1 MLREPGC
8 ILQIE
13 DDEDDVLFFALA
25 AETAGLRTPICVA
38 RDGQEA
44 IDFLKPALAKLGR
57 KSKLSPL
64 PKVVLLD
71 LKLPRIMG
79 LDVLR
84 WIRQQPVLKKIP
96 VIVLSSSTHA
106 SDVQAAI
113 ESGADSYV
121 GKPFTLAD
129 RITFARQLKAW
140 LAGKQGLP
148 GSPGGG
154 MPPKV

>member
-1 MLREPGC
+1 
-8 ILQIE
+8 LQIE

-25 AETAGLRTPICVA
+25 AETAGLRLPICVA

-44 IDFLKPALAKLGR
+44 IDFFKTAIAKSGR
-57 KSKLSPL
+57 KPKRSPL

-84 WIRQQPVLKKIP
+84 WIRQQKVLKGIP
-96 VIVLSSSTHA
+96 VIVLSSSTHS
-106 SDVQAAI
+106 SDVQAAV

-121 GKPFTLAD
+121 GKPFTLSD
-129 RITFARQLKAW
+129 RIRFARALKAW
-140 LAGKQGLP
+140 LAGKQALP

-154 MPPKV
+154 TSTKV

>member
-1 MLREPGC
+1 VEPGC

-25 AETAGLRTPICVA
+25 AETAGLRIPICVA

-44 IDFLKPALAKLGR
+44 IDFSKSAIAKIR
-57 KSKLSPL
+57 RESISPL

-84 WIRQQPVLKKIP
+84 WIRQQPGLKKIP
-96 VIVLSSSTHA
+96 VIVLSSSTHS
-106 SDVQAAI
+106 SDIQAAI
-113 ESGADSYV
+113 EAGADSYV
-121 GKPFTLAD
+121 GKPFTLSD
-129 RITFARQLKAW
+129 RITFARALKAW
-140 LAGKQGLP
+140 LAGKQALP

-154 MPPKV
+154 TPPKV

>member
-1 MLREPGC
+1 VEAGC

-25 AETAGLRTPICVA
+25 AESAGLRTPICVA

-44 IDFLKPALAKLGR
+44 IDFLKPAIAKIGR
-57 KSKLSPL
+57 KSKLSCL

-84 WIRQQPVLKKIP
+84 WIRKQPVLKKLP
-96 VIVLSSSTHA
+96 VIVLSSSTHS

-113 ESGADSYV
+113 ESGADSYL
-121 GKPFTLAD
+121 GKPFTLSD

-148 GSPGGG
+148 GSPGRAT
-154 MPPKV
+154 PPKV